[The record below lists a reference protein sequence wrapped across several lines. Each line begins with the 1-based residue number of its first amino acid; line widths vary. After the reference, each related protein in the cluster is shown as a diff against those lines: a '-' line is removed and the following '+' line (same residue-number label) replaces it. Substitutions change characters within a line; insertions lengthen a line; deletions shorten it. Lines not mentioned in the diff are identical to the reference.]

1 MIDMDILFIKAR
13 CSYVELENSIIEA
26 IKLGRQ
32 FDTIIRL
39 NVLVD
44 AGRAFCGSQKI
55 MSIICTISK
64 NSKVDIIKNYVDKQI
79 KSKNGRI
86 KIW

>member
-1 MIDMDILFIKAR
+1 MDILLVKAR

-44 AGRAFCGSQKI
+44 AGRTFYGSQKN

>member
-1 MIDMDILFIKAR
+1 MDILLMKAR
-13 CSYVELENSIIEA
+13 CSYVELENSIAEA
-26 IKLGRQ
+26 IKLGKQ
-32 FDTIIRL
+32 FDTTIRL

-44 AGRAFCGSQKI
+44 AGRTFYGSQKI
-55 MSIICTISK
+55 VSIICTISK

-79 KSKNGRI
+79 KSKNGKV